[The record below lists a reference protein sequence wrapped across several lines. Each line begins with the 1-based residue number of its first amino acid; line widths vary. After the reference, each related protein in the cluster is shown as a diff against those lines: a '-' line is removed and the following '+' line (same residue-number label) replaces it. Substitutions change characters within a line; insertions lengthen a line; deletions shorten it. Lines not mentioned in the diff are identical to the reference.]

1 MKVFAT
7 VASVLQLLLT
17 RGSTVG
23 IFPEIQRFLTEHRD
37 CGEPTKEAGR
47 PSADGY
53 RIHVAC
59 PCGALLDR
67 WVTPEDARYDLVHTS
82 LLAGRN

>member
-1 MKVFAT
+1 M
-7 VASVLQLLLT
+7 ASVLQLPHQK
-17 RGSTVG
+17 RGSSVG
-23 IFPEIQRFLTEHRD
+23 IFPEIQRFLAEHRD

-82 LLAGRN
+82 LLAVTATPC